1 MTDRRSVILM
11 FFDLPM
17 LKKSDRKEY
26 RRFKK
31 QLKLNGYVDIQKSIA
46 VKLIHNS
53 AQNKRELEKLKQISP
68 KAGSVYAIPVCMADF
83 KGLVSL
89 SGEAF
94 NFNYYTED
102 TIYL

>member
-1 MTDRRSVILM
+1 
-11 FFDLPM
+11 M
-17 LKKSDRKEY
+17 LEKSDRKEY

-89 SGEAF
+89 SGEVF

>member
-1 MTDRRSVILM
+1 
-11 FFDLPM
+11 M
-17 LKKSDRKEY
+17 LEKSDRKEY
-26 RRFKK
+26 RLFKK

>member
-1 MTDRRSVILM
+1 M

-17 LKKSDRKEY
+17 LEKSDRKEY

-46 VKLIHNS
+46 VELIHNS